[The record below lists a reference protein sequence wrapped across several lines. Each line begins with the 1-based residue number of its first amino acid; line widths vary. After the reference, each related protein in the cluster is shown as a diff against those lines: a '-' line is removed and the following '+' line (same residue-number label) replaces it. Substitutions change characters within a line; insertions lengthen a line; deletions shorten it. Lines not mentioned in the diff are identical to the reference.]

1 MKVYNTLTQR
11 KEDFKT
17 INKNQALIYVCGPTV
32 YDNIHIGNAR
42 PLIVFD
48 TFRRYLMYK
57 GFDVKYVVNFT
68 DIDDK
73 IIKRAND
80 ENVNISEITERY
92 IKAFNEVAKG
102 LNLYEEKTIHPR
114 ATNYIDQIID
124 FINGLV
130 KKEAAYDAEDAV
142 YFDIKKAKD
151 YGKLSHKNIEDLKA
165 GARIHV
171 NEHKNSAMDF
181 ALWKKKKEEN
191 EPAWDSPW
199 GEGRPGWHIECS
211 TMAKSILGD
220 TIDVHGGGAD
230 LEFPHHEN
238 EIAQSETLT
247 GEPFANY
254 WMHNAM
260 ITVNKEKMAKSKGN
274 FFTLKDIE
282 KKYDLLIIRYWL
294 LSSHY
299 RSPIDFSVEVIEQ
312 SKNAYDRLVN
322 AYDRLMRLSE
332 NNSGDLREEEKIVL
346 DNLDDIKKEFEK
358 KMDDDLNT
366 ADAITCLFDITKE
379 VNSNVDEDSSKEL
392 VDKSLNLFLELSDVL
407 GFIYKKDEV
416 LDDKIEELIENRE
429 KARANKNYALADE
442 IRDELKEMGITLKDT
457 RQGVVWTKE

>member
-73 IIKRAND
+73 IINRAND